1 MPHRI
6 PFHSIPDQSV
16 IVPEQPVANEADDTP
31 RDGHWTWWTTPRDG
45 HGMHSGHGG
54 QADGGLRYN
63 VEACPSAFNLK
74 IGYLPI
80 PSKVVTVTLADQERT
95 CWNKF

>member
-1 MPHRI
+1 M
-6 PFHSIPDQSV
+6 
-16 IVPEQPVANEADDTP
+16 ANEVDDTP
-31 RDGHWTWWTTPRDG
+31 RDGHWTWWTPRDG

>member
-16 IVPEQPVANEADDTP
+16 IVPEQPVANEADD
-31 RDGHWTWWTTPRDG
+31 TPRDG

-80 PSKVVTVTLADQERT
+80 PSKVVPVTLADQERT

>member
-1 MPHRI
+1 M
-6 PFHSIPDQSV
+6 
-16 IVPEQPVANEADDTP
+16 ANEADDTP